1 VPAALLA
8 LLSGIVLVTSII
20 GVVTGGNSLV
30 NVPAMIVCGMSPRV
44 AVATNM
50 FAVLFMTLAATIRFA
65 RERKVVTRLSLG
77 LSAIVLVTS
86 AIGAQLTVVLPEKAV
101 KATIAVSM
109 VVMLAFMLLRPRF
122 GVVSETTTPLKRAI
136 GWVAST
142 ILGVYGGLYSG
153 GFTTLL
159 TFVTVSAFGVALM
172 DAVVLTT
179 QVNLVSN
186 IAASAVFLRG
196 GVIDLRAAVPLCLS
210 MLVGGWLG
218 AHMALRK
225 GERFVRVLFLSMI
238 AVLAAKLL
246 IYDLLI
252 AR

>member
-1 VPAALLA
+1 VPLALYA
-8 LLSGIVLVTSII
+8 LLSAIVLVTSII

-30 NVPAMIVCGMSPRV
+30 NVPAMIWCGMSPRT

-50 FAVLFMTLAATIRFA
+50 FAVLFMTLAATLRFA
-65 RERKVVTRLSLG
+65 RERQVVTRLSLI
-77 LSAIVLVTS
+77 LSGIVLVTS
-86 AIGAQLTVVLPEKAV
+86 AIGAQLTVVLPERVV

-109 VVMLAFMLLRPRF
+109 VLMLAFMLLKPRF
-122 GVVSETTTPLKRAI
+122 GQAEVTTTPLKRAL
-136 GWVAST
+136 GFVAST

-186 IAASAVFLRG
+186 IAASAVFLHG
-196 GVIDLRAAVPLCLS
+196 GVIDLRVAVPLCLS

-218 AHMALRK
+218 AQMALRK

-238 AVLAAKLL
+238 ALLAGKLL